1 MNDKWHFYQHCH
13 NFMFGHDFIGRF
25 GQLTADLASII
36 LYPAILIH
44 PNVEAS

>member
-13 NFMFGHDFIGRF
+13 NFMFGHDFIGEF
-25 GQLTADLASII
+25 GQLTTDLASII